1 MADKEYKFPA
11 FDDLPK
17 VKDMPQGSI
26 WGFFDKDGEKD
37 QVGSQ
42 FETPISQS
50 LLVMLSQEKRE
61 RERKK
66 RKRKL
71 KHCNSHQSPHG
82 RGSASRVKGNQNR

>member
-1 MADKEYKFPA
+1 MADKEYKFPP

-37 QVGSQ
+37 EVGSQ
-42 FETPISQS
+42 FEKPPPISQF
-50 LLVMLSQEKRE
+50 LLVILSEEKKR
-61 RERKK
+61 RKK
-66 RKRKL
+66 TLKL
-71 KHCNSHQSPHG
+71 CNSHQSPHG